1 VAYFETVVV
10 LGIASIILAVSL
22 DLLIGVAGLFSA
34 AVGVFYGVG
43 AYVASLIWLHW
54 TSDLVVALV
63 AAFIAGGLL
72 AIPFVVPALRSKK
85 DVTFVVAS
93 LAFASIVGEV
103 FASWN
108 SVTGGYTGLYGFP
121 IATVFNIQISPGLPL
136 VIASVILVVIVIAG
150 KELLARSAWGLDL
163 RATRDDERA
172 ASSLGVRGSWLRI
185 QVAVVASGMAA
196 LAGVLYAAQ
205 VGYVDPSSFT
215 LGESEL
221 IAAMV
226 VLGGLGSFYGPVV
239 GAILLTAIPAGLT
252 FVTIDPAYLGL
263 IEQTAFGLIIVVII
277 VVRPEGIMGGLGR
290 VRARL
295 RPLEISRRRGDDG
308 V

>member
-1 VAYFETVVV
+1 MAYFETVVV

-43 AYVASLIWLHW
+43 AYTASIIWLHW
-54 TSDLVVALV
+54 TSDLLVALV
-63 AAFIAGGLL
+63 AAFIVGALL

-85 DVTFVVAS
+85 EVTFVVAS

-108 SVTGGYTGLYGFP
+108 SVTGGYTGLSGFP
-121 IATVFNIQISPGLPL
+121 IATVFGIQIPPGLPL
-136 VIASVILVVIVIAG
+136 VIVSAVLVIVVIAG
-150 KELLARSAWGLDL
+150 KELLARSTWGLDL
-163 RATRDDERA
+163 RAVKDDERA
-172 ASSLGVRGSWLRI
+172 AGSLGVRGSWLRI

-226 VLGGLGSFYGPVV
+226 VLGGLGSLYGPVV
-239 GAILLTAIPAGLT
+239 GAIILTAIPAGLT
-252 FVTIDPAYLGL
+252 FVTIAPEYLGL

-277 VVRPEGIMGGLGR
+277 VIRPDGIMSGLGQ

-295 RPLEISRRRGDDG
+295 RPFEINRGRSENDA
-308 V
+308 